1 MFIVFDIVPETP
13 YVQGVV
19 EGTVQEVLYRFSYV
33 GVLGFLPDRAILFH
47 RFVDV
52 GYGVS
57 GDV

>member
-33 GVLGFLPDRAILFH
+33 GMSGFLPDRAILFH

-52 GYGVS
+52 GYGMS